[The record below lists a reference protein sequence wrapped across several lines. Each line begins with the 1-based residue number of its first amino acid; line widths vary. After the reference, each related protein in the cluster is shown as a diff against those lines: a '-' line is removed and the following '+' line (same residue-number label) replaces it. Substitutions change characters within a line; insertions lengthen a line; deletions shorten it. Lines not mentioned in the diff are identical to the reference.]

1 MGYLSCKLRSA
12 VVESHRRQRK
22 LPSVQIFS
30 FEDLENATQGFAVEM
45 LLGKGSHGCV
55 YKAVLRN
62 GLQVAVKRPSYGRR
76 MLEDEAAFDNEIRIL
91 SKLNNP
97 RLVRLL
103 GFCHDSNKEKLL
115 VVELMHNGN
124 LYDILH
130 DPQEAREPLIWS
142 KRVHVALQIARA
154 LCDIH
159 STSPP
164 LIHRDIKSSNILI
177 DSHGNAKLGD
187 FGLALWGHAASSSTP
202 PAGTLGYLD
211 PEYTTPDMLSTKND
225 VFSFGILLLEIMS
238 GRNAI
243 DVNHNPPSIV
253 DWAVPL
259 IKAGKVMA
267 VCDPRVQP
275 PKSISSLKQMAILA
289 ARCVRDKSSRRP
301 DMVDVVRQLQ
311 EISRRISSSMF
322 NGIACKMK
330 RRATRSKQKEGLVEE
345 CKAPPSLQHTKPCKK
360 GCQRSLKVYDEN
372 RSLFHV
378 HGRRDES
385 DTIQASTNSRFISI
399 VNDQSQPSV
408 RNRTPK
414 VVETY
419 VVDLQSHGKR
429 RLFDLF
435 KEAAQGAVLTPARS
449 EQGLQVNVSLTASD
463 CPKAVQPRASGSGSK
478 ELKESVSCWSN

>member
-12 VVESHRRQRK
+12 VVESQSSQRK
-22 LPSVQIFS
+22 PPSVQIFS
-30 FEDLENATQGFAVEM
+30 FEDLENATRGFAVEM

-62 GLQVAVKRPSYGRR
+62 GLQVAVKRPSHGRR
-76 MLEDEAAFDNEIRIL
+76 MHEDEAAFENEVGIL

-103 GFCHDSNKEKLL
+103 GFCHESNKEKLL
-115 VVELMHNGN
+115 VVELMDSGT

-130 DPQEAREPLIWS
+130 VSQEMREPLKWS

-154 LCDIH
+154 VCDIH

-164 LIHRDIKSSNILI
+164 LIHRDIKSSNILM

-187 FGLALWGHAASSSTP
+187 FGLALWDHAASSSTP

-225 VFSFGILLLEIMS
+225 VYSFGILLLEIMS

-243 DVNHNPPSIV
+243 DVNHNPPCIV

-259 IKAGKVMA
+259 IKSGKVMA
-267 VCDPRVQP
+267 VCDPRVHP
-275 PKSISSLKQMAILA
+275 PKCLSSLKQMATLA

-301 DMVDVVRQLQ
+301 DMVDVVQQLREVRQ
-311 EISRRISSSMF
+311 RTGSSMF
-322 NGIACKMK
+322 NGIASKIK
-330 RRATRSKQKEGLVEE
+330 RRATASQQKDGLVKEYKPPPSVQHSKQG
-345 CKAPPSLQHTKPCKK
+345 KK

-372 RSLFHV
+372 PSLFHA
-378 HGRRDES
+378 HGIKAS
-385 DTIQASTNSRFISI
+385 SNQQPTIL
-399 VNDQSQPSV
+399 VNDKSQPSV
-408 RNRTPK
+408 RNQTSK
-414 VVETY
+414 AVEAY
-419 VVDLQSHGKR
+419 VVDLESHGKR

-435 KEAAQGAVLTPARS
+435 NKGAQGAATTPVDLQQA
-449 EQGLQVNVSLTASD
+449 LQVKVSLTMSG
-463 CPKAVQPRASGSGSK
+463 CQKVQPGGLAVGS
-478 ELKESVSCWSN
+478 